1 MVQII
6 TIPKLGLTMEKG
18 IITRWYVKEGDRI
31 LKGQPLFELETDK
44 ITNAVLSPEDAFVI
58 KILAETDQEYPVHT
72 QACVIGEPDEKYV
85 PGTHEIA

>member
-1 MVQII
+1 MAQIV

-44 ITNAVLSPEDAFVI
+44 ITNAVLSPEDACVI

-72 QACVIGEPDEKYV
+72 QVCVIGEPDEKYV
-85 PGTHEIA
+85 PGTH